1 MMDIHAKD
9 PSSISKILDAHQEND
24 GAPDA
29 MLEKEQGNEY
39 FKEKRYAEAIDCYSR
54 SIVLQQTEPW
64 LTSK

>member
-39 FKEKRYAEAIDCYSR
+39 FKKKESMLKQLIATQEA
-54 SIVLQQTEPW
+54 
-64 LTSK
+64 